1 MKRILSACIASLMTI
16 SSFSAWSVAAA
27 ETDSTLWEKFLR
39 YDLCIDDYEALTVK
53 EQELCHF
60 IFDTEQAANDNIVCE
75 RARRQLAG
83 DTDLGERVTA
93 EELEKLYGI
102 WDGNSSEYVAGWHI
116 YKHCVPDV
124 IHYASGKEDSEAM
137 TCEYWID
144 DNRSQYVVFNVQ
156 YSDSNFETR
165 TFEVFGSDD
174 VLLQTIP
181 AYRSDMSLAVSR
193 TDEFLKELG
202 CIEKNNG
209 YYYIQP
215 DHTAIFVWCKYAE
228 STRIIPAFEELEANP
243 IAEPFVVESDIDG
256 IPVTEIERGA
266 FTKAPLTKIVLPDT
280 IERIH
285 TSAFYNCEY
294 LEEINLPKGL
304 KTLGDSALLYCVSL
318 HDMVIDCPQLKLE
331 SSCFFGCD
339 NLKSMDLNVYELGER
354 SLPAALETIQFGS
367 DLKKIDYKAFAY
379 CTQLTEC
386 TLPSGIEVI
395 AQNAINRR
403 NITSVTIPPTVR
415 IIGAFPRKNAW
426 QTLAGM
432 GDIPGRRPLTD
443 EPICAFSS
451 NCTIKGYKGTEAER
465 YAKEWNLEFVALDD
479 SKGDAN
485 CDNVVDISDVIL
497 LSRYA
502 AEDTAVTMTASGI
515 ANADMNGDGIL
526 NGADTTAIVRKIAKL
541 D

>member
-1 MKRILSACIASLMTI
+1 MKKLLSAIVSGVLAFGNLPVLTGLAESQN
-16 SSFSAWSVAAA
+16 SA
-27 ETDSTLWEKFLR
+27 LWEKFLR
-39 YDLCIDDYEALTVK
+39 YDLCITDYNARSEEEK
-53 EQELCHF
+53 ELCRF

-294 LEEINLPKGL
+294 LEEINLPDSL
-304 KTLGDSALLYCVSL
+304 KTLENSAFMYCVSL

-331 SSCFFGCD
+331 SNCFLGCD
-339 NLKSMDLNVYELGER
+339 NLKSMDLNVYELGEK
-354 SLPAALETIQFGS
+354 SLPDTLETVQFGS
-367 DLKKIDYKAFAY
+367 ALKKVDYDALGS
-379 CTQLTEC
+379 CTQLKEC
-386 TLPSGIEVI
+386 ILPSGIEVI
-395 AQNAINRR
+395 AQNAITLP

-426 QTLAGM
+426 KTLSGL
-432 GDIPGRRPLTD
+432 GDVTATRPLTD
-443 EPICAFSS
+443 NPMCAFTS
-451 NCTIKGYKGTEAER
+451 NCIIKGYEGSEAER
-465 YAKEWNLEFVALDD
+465 YAKEWDLEFSAMEYTA
-479 SKGDAN
+479 GDVNFDGVFSIA
-485 CDNVVDISDVIL
+485 DVIAL
-497 LSRYA
+497 QKWLTEGKEPVYWKA
-502 AEDTAVTMTASGI
+502 ADYHQDNRLTASDFTLMKR
-515 ANADMNGDGIL
+515 AL
-526 NGADTTAIVRKIAKL
+526 LK
-541 D
+541 